1 MCAPEHF
8 AVEYVI
14 NPWMQAGG
22 TVDVELAVKQWTRL
36 REVLAELGHRVHV
49 LDPEPG
55 LPDMVFA
62 ANGAFSVGGTV
73 YSARFR
79 YSQRE
84 GEALRHRDWYRHD
97 PGWRYVEAA
106 EVNEGEGDFAYVP
119 GARGTLPDTAEVHRP
134 GGGTAAGLVKKA
146 GGSVKCCIA
155 ELRR

>member
-55 LPDMVFA
+55 LPD
-62 ANGAFSVGGTV
+62 
-73 YSARFR
+73 
-79 YSQRE
+79 
-84 GEALRHRDWYRHD
+84 
-97 PGWRYVEAA
+97 
-106 EVNEGEGDFAYVP
+106 
-119 GARGTLPDTAEVHRP
+119 TAEVHRP